1 VIEVRGVSKRFGGA
15 VALEGVSLGVEPGR
29 VLGLVGPSG
38 SGKSTLLGVVAGF
51 TAPDEGAVV
60 IDGITVNDPSPL
72 VPPRLRGVSVVFQ
85 SPALWPHMTVEENVR
100 FTLEGLPRVEQDRR
114 IGGLLSASGLAGLGG
129 RYPGQ
134 LSGGE
139 ARRVSIVRALA
150 PGKPYLLMDEPLV
163 NMDPELKA
171 AVHGLVRAE
180 ARGRG
185 VLYVTHDAQELEG
198 FADAVLRLRGGRVE
212 G

>member
-1 VIEVRGVSKRFGGA
+1 MIEVRGVSKRYGGT
-15 VALEGVSLGVEPGR
+15 VALDRVSLGLDAGG

-38 SGKSTLLGVVAGF
+38 SGKSTLLGVVAGLL
-51 TAPDEGAVV
+51 APDEGVVV
-60 IDGITVNDPSPL
+60 IDGVTVNDPSPL

-85 SPALWPHMTVEENVR
+85 SPALWPHMTVADNIR

-114 IGGLLSASGLAGLGG
+114 IDGLLSASGLSGLGG

-139 ARRVSIVRALA
+139 ARRVSILRALA
-150 PGKPYLLMDEPLV
+150 PGRPYVLMDEPLV
-163 NMDPELKA
+163 SMDRELKA
-171 AVHGLVRAE
+171 EVHALVRAE
-180 ARGRG
+180 TRGRG
-185 VLYVTHDAQELEG
+185 VLYVTHDASELEG
-198 FADAVLRLRGGRVE
+198 FADTVLRLRGGRVE